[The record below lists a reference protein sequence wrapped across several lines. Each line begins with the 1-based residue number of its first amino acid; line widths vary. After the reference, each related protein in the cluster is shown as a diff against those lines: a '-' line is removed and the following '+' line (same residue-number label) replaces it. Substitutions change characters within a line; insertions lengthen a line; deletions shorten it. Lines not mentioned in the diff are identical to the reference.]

1 MALGPADSI
10 FGERGCM
17 TLGGLRVDMRKRIF
31 FFGEGIVVDKNS

>member
-1 MALGPADSI
+1 MNGLAMALGPADSI

-31 FFGEGIVVDKNS
+31 FLGRGLW